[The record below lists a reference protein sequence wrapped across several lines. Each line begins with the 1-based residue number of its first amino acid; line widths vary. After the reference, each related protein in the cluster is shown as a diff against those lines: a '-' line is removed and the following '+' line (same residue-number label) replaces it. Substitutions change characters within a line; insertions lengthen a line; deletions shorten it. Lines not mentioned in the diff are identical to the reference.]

1 MVKESKRGK
10 QSSTER
16 GSEKKERR
24 PGRSSQGASL
34 SRHVLTGAALGLYFG
49 LFFRPA
55 REPSLLVVLG
65 LSLISALAITLLQ
78 LRHPEQRNAGR
89 LLRYFLKS
97 WAGFALVLA
106 MLELRHYFYD
116 LGGRLATSLFTVVYG
131 AALGFIYAKM
141 GGQEA
146 R

>member
-1 MVKESKRGK
+1 MKERK
-10 QSSTER
+10 QAEQRSAEQRPER
-16 GSEKKERR
+16 KERR
-24 PGRSSQGASL
+24 SRKGNEEHSL
-34 SRHVLTGAALGLYFG
+34 SRYVLTGAALGLYFG

-55 REPSLLVVLG
+55 REPSVLVVIG

-89 LLRYFLKS
+89 LLRYFVKA

-106 MLELRHYFYD
+106 MLEARHYFYA
-116 LGGRLATSLFTVVYG
+116 LGGRLATSVFTSIYG
-131 AALGFIYAKM
+131 AALGYIYAKM
-141 GGQEA
+141 DGKEK